1 MNSGIGGICLQTHF
15 LHGFLCHCGRSC
27 ISRGGGQ
34 YHHPPCG
41 IRNVLF
47 HITPP
52 QSGAGF
58 PFMYRGGQGR
68 ERKRRKERGR
78 RGYIG
83 PLLKRQRLPLHK
95 GRYNPAFRLRLG
107 PLTRHTPNRRQHGVK
122 PVFPHSFPLTRSLA
136 SHWTQKIRWPHV
148 GTSGRSRF
156 NLFNWLSRKGR
167 KKEPVL

>member
-1 MNSGIGGICLQTHF
+1 MPTAPLFALFPLSRRTITYFTGWGATPPLWHS
-15 LHGFLCHCGRSC
+15 GRSLPYC
-27 ISRGGGQ
+27 
-34 YHHPPCG
+34 PP
-41 IRNVLF
+41 R
-47 HITPP
+47 
-52 QSGAGF
+52 SGAGF

-122 PVFPHSFPLTRSLA
+122 PVFPHSSFPPTRSLA
-136 SHWTQKIRWPHV
+136 SHWTQKIRWPHA
-148 GTSGRSRF
+148 GTGGRRRF

>member
-15 LHGFLCHCGRSC
+15 LHGFLCHGRRSH
-27 ISRGGGQ
+27 ISRGGVGNTT
-34 YHHPPCG
+34 PPCG
-41 IRNVLF
+41 IRDVLS
-47 HITPP
+47 HIAPP
-52 QSGAGF
+52 RSGGV

-107 PLTRHTPNRRQHGVK
+107 PLARHTLNRRQPGVK
-122 PVFPHSFPLTRSLA
+122 PVFPHSAFPPTRSLA
-136 SHWTQKIRWPHV
+136 SHWTQKIRWPHA
-148 GTSGRSRF
+148 GAGGRRRF